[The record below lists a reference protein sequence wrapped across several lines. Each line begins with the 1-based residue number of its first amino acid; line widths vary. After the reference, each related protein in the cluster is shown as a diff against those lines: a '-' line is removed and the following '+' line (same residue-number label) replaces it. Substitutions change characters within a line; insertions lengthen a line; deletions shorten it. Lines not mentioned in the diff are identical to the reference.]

1 MGRGREEPLVR
12 VASVGNQA
20 IAEMWREL
28 LRNNGIPALVRIDG
42 PLTGY
47 ATFASP
53 HDLLVLAPDLPAAR
67 DLLAAYDQGVGE
79 DEDDRAPGRDEASD
93 DEGEEP
99 YWMAGAEGEE
109 PG

>member
-12 VASVGNQA
+12 VASAGNQA
-20 IAEMWREL
+20 IAEMWREML
-28 LRNNGIPALVRIDG
+28 SNNGIPALVRIGG

-53 HDLLVLAPDLPAAR
+53 HDILVLAADLPAAR
-67 DLLAAYDQGVGE
+67 DLLAAYDRDVGE
-79 DEDDRAPGRDEASD
+79 DEGDLARGRGEAGDDD
-93 DEGEEP
+93 GEEP